1 MKNICL
7 SLTAAAALCLSAGQA
22 PAAIFIYEATLS
34 GPAESPPN
42 ASPGTGV
49 ARITIV
55 DDVLDTMRVE
65 VTFSGLLGTS
75 TIGHIHCCTTTPGS
89 GAMPPATQVPS
100 FVGFPTGAT
109 SGTYDHTFDLLDS
122 ATYNPAFVTAN
133 GGTVQGAELAFLSGL
148 DTGRA
153 YMNVHSTVFPGG
165 EIRGFLTAV
174 PEPSTWAMMIL
185 GFAGVGFMA
194 YRRRN
199 QMALSAA

>member
-1 MKNICL
+1 MKNVCL

-22 PAAIFIYEATLS
+22 PAAVFIYETTLS

-42 ASPGTGV
+42 TSPGTGV

-55 DDVLDTMRVE
+55 DDVVDTMRVE

-89 GAMPPATQVPS
+89 GAMPPATQVPT
-100 FVGFPTGAT
+100 FIGFPTGAT

-133 GGTVQGAELAFLSGL
+133 GGTVDGAELAFLSGL

-153 YMNVHSTVFPGG
+153 YMNVHSTAFPGG
-165 EIRGFLTAV
+165 EIRGFLAPV

-194 YRRRN
+194 YRRKSKP
-199 QMALSAA
+199 ALLAV